1 MDAGSEIMFVESCVE
16 RGIPVQA
23 YFPVPEAPY
32 VRDFVSP
39 GGEQWVERFYRMRNH
54 PLVDEYYQPDC
65 VGLPKAGD
73 NVHER
78 NNRWALY
85 SSLTRGIDSVRL
97 IAVWDGKG
105 ELSRDLDARL
115 VKHMVDL
122 MRDTGGIVEQ
132 IHPGKLGPRPEMPDL
147 PGVSPTAPTNTVS
160 GTSVN
165 GHRKNP
171 KSASRKKK

>member
-1 MDAGSEIMFVESCVE
+1 
-16 RGIPVQA
+16 
-23 YFPVPEAPY
+23 

-39 GGEQWVERFYRMRNH
+39 GGEQWVERFYKMRNH

-85 SSLTRGIDSVRL
+85 SALSRGVDKVRL
-97 IAVWDGKG
+97 VALWDGKA
-105 ELSRDLDARL
+105 ELCQDLDAYL

-122 MRDTGGIVEQ
+122 MRDTGGMIEH
-132 IHPGKLGPRPEMPDL
+132 INPKKLPR
-147 PGVSPTAPTNTVS
+147 GISQNTVVTTQQRVPS
-160 GTSVN
+160 MDVPS
-165 GHRKNP
+165 KKP
-171 KSASRKKK
+171 SRKKK